1 MPGQIGTVDL
11 SQLRAGAWV
20 RLLKVPTWL
29 THDLPADEA
38 TRVQACLG
46 QRMRVADVDAHG
58 YIWLSADAQSAA
70 WFCVQRADVE
80 AEVLP

>member
-1 MPGQIGTVDL
+1 MPGQIGADDL
-11 SQLRAGAWV
+11 STLRAGAWV
-20 RLLKVPTWL
+20 RLVRVPTWL
-29 THDLPADEA
+29 THDLPLDEA

-46 QRMRVADVDAHG
+46 QRMRVTEVDAHG
-58 YIWLSADAQSAA
+58 YIWLGADAQSAA

>member
-1 MPGQIGTVDL
+1 MLGQGGTHEPG
-11 SQLRAGAWV
+11 QLRAGAWV
-20 RLLKVPTWL
+20 RLLRVPAWL